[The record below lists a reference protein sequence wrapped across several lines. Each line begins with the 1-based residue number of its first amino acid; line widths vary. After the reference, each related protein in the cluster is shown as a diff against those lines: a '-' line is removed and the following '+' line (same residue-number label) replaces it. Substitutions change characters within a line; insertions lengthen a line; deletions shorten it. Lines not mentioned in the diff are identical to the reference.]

1 MSSEPCVHGMK
12 FNSRRSPVY
21 GTHGMVA
28 SSQPLASMAGI
39 EILKKGG
46 NAADAAVAVA
56 SSLNMTEPCST
67 GIGGDAFCLFFDAKT
82 KKVRGLNASGRA
94 PAALNLEYLAEH
106 GIKDRLPP
114 TSPHTVTVPGAAAG
128 WVDTIEKFGTMTM
141 PEVLAPAIR
150 LGEEGFPVSPIT
162 ARAWDRGIPKLKT
175 GPHYEEMLLNGKAP
189 RAGEIM
195 KNKNLAHTFHEVAEH
210 GKAGFYE
217 GRIAEEI
224 VKVLEPM
231 GGVMT
236 VDDLKNHYNTFPE
249 PITTNYKG
257 LDVYEIPPNGQG
269 ITALIALNILEEY
282 DFTGVPHGSTKH
294 LHTLIEAMRLA
305 FADTRWYVADPDV
318 TDVPIQEL
326 ISKKYAAK
334 RRKLLNPEKAT
345 VDVQK
350 GSPVAGSDTVYFCVV
365 DGMGN
370 ACSFIISNYAGFG
383 TGIIPKGCGFTL
395 QNRGFGFSLDPEHPN
410 RLEPNKRPY
419 HTIIPG
425 MLMQDGELYAPF
437 GVMGGFMQ
445 PQGHTQVV
453 VNMVDYGMNPQ
464 EALDAGRFCILN
476 GQSGGKVHIEDEI
489 SVKVMSELT
498 GMGHEVV
505 PSSGWRRG
513 YFGRGQIIHRNP
525 ESGVLTAGSDPR
537 ADGCA
542 VGW

>member
-1 MSSEPCVHGMK
+1 MK

-21 GTHGMVA
+21 GTHGMVS
-28 SSQPLASMAGI
+28 SSQPLASMAGV
-39 EILKKGG
+39 EILKQGG

-56 SSLNMTEPCST
+56 AALNITEPCST
-67 GIGGDAFCLFFDAKT
+67 GIGGDVFCLFFDARSR
-82 KKVRGLNASGRA
+82 KVKGINASGRA
-94 PAALNLEYLAEH
+94 PSALNIEYLADQ
-106 GIKDRLPP
+106 GITGHLPVR
-114 TSPHTVTVPGAAAG
+114 SPHTVTVPGAAAG
-128 WVDTIEKFGTMTM
+128 WVDTIEHFGTMTVA
-141 PEVLAPAIR
+141 EVLNPAIR
-150 LGEEGFPVSPIT
+150 LGEEGFPVSLLT
-162 ARAWDRGIPKLKT
+162 ARAWDMGIPVLKT
-175 GPHYEEMLLNGKAP
+175 GPHYEELLIHGRSP

-195 KNKNLAHTFHEVAEH
+195 KNVNLAKTFRELSEH

-224 VKVLEPM
+224 IKVLAPM

-236 VDDLKNHYNTFPE
+236 VDDIKKHHSTFPE

-257 LDVYEIPPNGQG
+257 IDVHEIPPNGQG
-269 ITALIALNILEEY
+269 ITALIALNIIEEY
-282 DFTGVPHGSTKH
+282 DFSDVPHGSVKH

-318 TDVPIQEL
+318 THVPIQEL
-326 ISKKYAAK
+326 ISKEYAAK
-334 RRKLLNPEKAT
+334 RRALINPDRAT
-345 VDVQK
+345 VDTQK

-370 ACSFIISNYAGFG
+370 ACSFINSNYAGFG

-395 QNRGFGFSLDPEHPN
+395 QNRGYGFSLDPDHPN

-425 MLMQDGELYAPF
+425 MLTKEGELYAPF

-464 EALDAGRFCILN
+464 EALDAGRFCILD
-476 GQSGGKVHIEDEI
+476 GQSGGKVWIEDEI
-489 SVKVMSELT
+489 DAKVMSELAR
-498 GMGHEVV
+498 MSHDVV
-505 PSSGWRRG
+505 PCTSYRRIL
-513 YFGRGQIIHRNP
+513 FGKGQIIHRNP
-525 ESGVLTAGSDPR
+525 ETGVLTAGSDPR

-542 VGW
+542 IGW

>member
-1 MSSEPCVHGMK
+1 MK

-46 NAADAAVAVA
+46 NAADAAVGVA
-56 SSLNMTEPCST
+56 AALNMTEPCST
-67 GIGGDAFCLFFDAKT
+67 GIGGDAFCLFFDAQT
-82 KKVRGLNASGRA
+82 KKVSGLNASGRA
-94 PAALNLEYLAEH
+94 PSALSLEYLATQ
-106 GIKDRLPP
+106 GIYGKLPA
-114 TSPHTVTVPGAAAG
+114 TSPHCVTVPGAAAG
-128 WVDTIEKFGTMTM
+128 WVDTIATFGSLEMS
-141 PEVLAPAIR
+141 EILGPAIK

-162 ARAWDRGIPKLKT
+162 ARAWNRGIPKLKT
-175 GPHYEEMLLNGKAP
+175 GPHFNEMLLNGKAP

-195 KNKNLAHTFHEVAEH
+195 KNVNLAKTFRMVVEH

-236 VDDLKNHYNTFPE
+236 TDDLKAHYSTFPD

-269 ITALIALNILEEY
+269 ITALMALNILEEY
-282 DFTGVPHGSTKH
+282 DFSSVPHGSTKH
-294 LHTLIEAMRLA
+294 MHTLIEAVRLA

-318 TDVPIQEL
+318 TNVPVKEL
-326 ISKKYAAK
+326 ISKEYAAK
-334 RRKLLNPEKAT
+334 RRALLDPLKAS

-395 QNRGFGFSLDPEHPN
+395 QNRGFGFSLDPDHPN

-425 MLMQDGELYAPF
+425 MLMQEGELYAPF

-445 PQGHTQVV
+445 PQGHAQVV

-464 EALDAGRFCILN
+464 EALDAGRFCIMD
-476 GQSGGKVHIEDEI
+476 GQSGGKVWVEDEI
-489 SVKVMSELT
+489 DVKVMSELT
-498 GMGHEVV
+498 GMGHEIV
-505 PSSGWRRG
+505 PASGWRRG
-513 YFGRGQIIHRNP
+513 GFGRGQIIHRNP
-525 ESGVLTAGSDPR
+525 ESGVLTGGSDSR

-542 VGW
+542 ISW

>member
-1 MSSEPCVHGMK
+1 MTLHSGSHVMK

-39 EILKKGG
+39 EILKQGG

-56 SSLNMTEPCST
+56 AALNMTEPCST

-82 KKVRGLNASGRA
+82 KKVKGLNASGRA
-94 PAALNLEYLAEH
+94 PSALNIEYLSEH
-106 GIKDRLPP
+106 GITGSLPP
-114 TSPHTVTVPGAAAG
+114 ESPHTVTVPGAAAG
-128 WVDTIEKFGTMTM
+128 WVDTIEHFGSMAM
-141 PEVLAPAIR
+141 HDVLTPAIR

-162 ARAWDRGIPKLKT
+162 ARAWNIGVPKLKN
-175 GPHYEEMLLNGKAP
+175 GPHFEEMLLNGHAP
-189 RAGEIM
+189 RVGEIM
-195 KNKNLAHTFHEVAEH
+195 KNVNLARTFREVAEH

-236 VDDLKNHYNTFPE
+236 VDDLKNHYSTFPE

-269 ITALIALNILEEY
+269 ITALIALNILEEF
-282 DFTGVPHGSTKH
+282 DFTGGPHGSTKH

-318 TDVPIQEL
+318 TDVPVQEL
-326 ISKKYAAK
+326 ISKEYAAK
-334 RRKLLNPEKAT
+334 RRKLINPERAS
-345 VDVQK
+345 VDVVK

-370 ACSFIISNYAGFG
+370 ACSFIISNYNGFG

-395 QNRGFGFSLDPEHPN
+395 QNRGYGFSLDPDHPN

-464 EALDAGRFCILN
+464 EALDAGRFCILD
-476 GQSGGKVHIEDEI
+476 GRSGGKVWLEDEI
-489 SVKVMSELT
+489 DVKVMSELAR
-498 GMGHEVV
+498 MGHEVV
-505 PSSGWRRG
+505 PATGYRRIL
-513 YFGRGQIIHRNP
+513 FGKGQIIHRNP
-525 ESGVLTAGSDPR
+525 VSGVLTAGSDPR

-542 VGW
+542 IGL